1 MAIFSDGMPNALKN
15 DLAYRCVY
23 IQNSSTNMNRKIA
36 LIVAAIVL
44 AALGFAIYK
53 KEAAPAGNAT
63 AAAGE
68 FQGQLKVGHL
78 VGVCMSPLFLA
89 DAKGYFK
96 DEGLDVKL
104 EWIKSPSDQTTAL
117 SGGAVQFIH
126 NPFTNTFQ
134 ADANGSNLKIIAGS
148 GEGGL
153 VCIVQPSVG
162 ITSLAEL
169 KNKKGLKVG
178 SQRVNTLEM
187 AFYRM
192 LEANGLSYSDFQMVY
207 FPDHFSM
214 LAAFQNKDV
223 DLVTHVEPYA
233 TMLIQK
239 NGGIPIGTSLDADVW
254 GKGSPDCVISV
265 NGDFLTKYPV
275 TVEKYLRAVLKAD
288 AFIKAHKEEAI
299 TLLDEKKYYKVD
311 KATLTD
317 ALPRQMPGVDLRA
330 GVKAMDMAIS
340 DMVKLGYIKSK
351 PENVVD
357 LTILEKVI
365 SGK

>member
-1 MAIFSDGMPNALKN
+1 
-15 DLAYRCVY
+15 
-23 IQNSSTNMNRKIA
+23 MNRKQTF
-36 LIVAAIVL
+36 LVAAIAL
-44 AALGFAIYK
+44 AAIAYPIYRDDV
-53 KEAAPAGNAT
+53 AVFFTSAGT
-63 AAAGE
+63 ASASGE
-68 FQGQLKVGHL
+68 FPGQIKVGHL
-78 VGVCMSPLFLA
+78 VGICMSPLFLA

-96 DEGLDVKL
+96 EEGLDVKL

-126 NPFTNTFQ
+126 NPFTNTYQ

-162 ITSLAEL
+162 ITSLAGL
-169 KNKKGLKVG
+169 KDKKGLKVG

-192 LEANGLSYSDFQMVY
+192 LQAHGLAYSDFQMVY

-214 LAAFQNKDV
+214 LAAFQNKEIDI
-223 DLVTHVEPYA
+223 VTHVEPYA
-233 TMLIQK
+233 TTLIQK
-239 NGGIPIGTSLDADVW
+239 SGGIPIGTSLDETVW
-254 GKGSPDCVISV
+254 GKGSPDCVVSV
-265 NGDFLTKYPV
+265 HGDFLAKFPV
-275 TVEKYLRAVLKAD
+275 TVEKYIRAILKAD
-288 AFIKAHKEEAI
+288 AFIKEHKDEAI

-330 GVKAMDMAIS
+330 GVNAMDTAIG

-351 PENVVD
+351 PGNVVD

-365 SGK
+365 AK